1 MWTLILPG
9 SRGLERTGILAVGFA
24 FPVLEPGRLRFPAL
38 LPSLWAAGRPRATRD
53 RRRTHPRFTPA
64 SRPPFPTPKTPENA
78 PLAVFARHMRRLGTE
93 NAFKLGDDIQRCVEM
108 GMDVIRFNLGAP
120 DFHSPA
126 HLNRVAI
133 RALEAGRAGYCDP
146 AGILPFREAIADH
159 VTRTRRIPVAADQVV
174 VTPGAKPPIGYT
186 LQSYVDE
193 GDEVIYPSPGFPIYE
208 SWVRFVGATPRPL
221 HLSPDRDFNFTADEL
236 AALITGRTKVII
248 LCSPSNPTG
257 GVLSREELAAIAR
270 AIRERGRPDLRIYSD
285 EIYEQIL
292 FDGRRHESIASHAG
306 MRERT
311 VIASGHSKGFAM
323 TGWRLGW
330 AVLPTVEE
338 ARIFKRININIMSC
352 VPPFLQ
358 EAGEA
363 AYTDP
368 RSADEV
374 RRMVAAFEERR
385 DWIVPALN
393 EIPGVRCR
401 VPKGAFYVFPDVS
414 GMCARLGVHTAHLAL
429 PERVRRRTT
438 PAGMLQMF
446 LLYRYAVATMD
457 RASFGRIGAGGQDFL
472 RISIANGM
480 EDIRR
485 GVARIVRA
493 ADDVGGF
500 HDFVTDQRRA
510 PGGIF
515 A

>member
-1 MWTLILPG
+1 M
-9 SRGLERTGILAVGFA
+9 AVIA
-24 FPVLEPGRLRFPAL
+24 
-38 LPSLWAAGRPRATRD
+38 
-53 RRRTHPRFTPA
+53 RR
-64 SRPPFPTPKTPENA
+64 
-78 PLAVFARHMRRLGTE
+78 MRQLGTE

-108 GMDVIRFNLGAP
+108 GMEVIRFNLGAP
-120 DFHSPA
+120 DFRSPP

-146 AGILPFREAIADH
+146 AGIPSFREAIADH
-159 VTRTRRIPVAADQVV
+159 VAATRAIPVTPGQVV

-186 LQSYVDE
+186 LQTYVDE

-208 SWVRFVGATPRPL
+208 SWVRFVGAVPRPL
-221 HLSPDRDFNFTADEL
+221 HLAPERDFNFTAGDL
-236 AALITGRTKVII
+236 AALITERTKVII

-257 GVLSREELAAIAR
+257 GVLSRDELAGIAR
-270 AIRERGRPDLRIYSD
+270 VIRERGRPGLRVYSD

-292 FDGRRHESIASHAG
+292 FDGRRHESIASHPG

-330 AVLPTVEE
+330 AVLPTPEE

-358 EAGEA
+358 EAGAA

-368 RSADEV
+368 RSAAEV

-393 EIPGVRCR
+393 RIPGVSCR
-401 VPKGAFYVFPDVS
+401 LPRGAFYVFPDVS
-414 GMCARLGVHTAHLAL
+414 GVCERLGVHAARTEL
-429 PERVRRRTT
+429 PEHVQRRTT

-457 RASFGRIGAGGQDFL
+457 RASFGRIGAGGQEFL
-472 RISIANGM
+472 RMSIANSM
-480 EDIRR
+480 DDIRR
-485 GVARIVRA
+485 GVARIARA
-493 ADDVGGF
+493 AADVPGF
-500 HDFVTDQRRA
+500 HDFVADERRA